1 MRHLLLLALL
11 LTACTADD
19 APPVDPAANLCRDDL
34 RADVRT
40 QRCSERCK
48 PADGSP
54 GEVCAVDLE
63 LACLDECER
72 CNPFEAWCPA
82 P

>member
-1 MRHLLLLALL
+1 MRHLLLLAAL
-11 LTACTADD
+11 LTACAED
-19 APPVDPAANLCRDDL
+19 PDPAANLCPA
-34 RADVRT
+34 ADRMLE
-40 QRCSERCK
+40 CEDRCK

-72 CNPFEAWCPA
+72 CNPVTAWCPA
-82 P
+82 R

>member
-1 MRHLLLLALL
+1 MRHLLLLAAL
-11 LTACTADD
+11 LTACAED
-19 APPVDPAANLCRDDL
+19 PDPAANLCPATDRMLECED
-34 RADVRT
+34 
-40 QRCSERCK
+40 RCK

-72 CNPFEAWCPA
+72 CNQATAWCPA
-82 P
+82 R